1 MEIPP
6 GDATPEHRAVIG
18 SGIQDQAGVLLFE
31 KKFVGGF
38 AWVAS
43 RVFRG
48 VALPFHQ
55 LIHQLVFTRCGESE
69 TAGIRIRRKVVAEA
83 LDAGA
88 AVAGA
93 PARIGIAIVEI
104 PDNGFE
110 RSMETV
116 EIEPVESGFCLTA
129 RQRIVMRAHPGGEVD
144 HLVVAPHPGL
154 EAPETGQ
161 RLDIRLR
168 VALAA
173 HIRGET
179 VGEQRLAGDRAGVQP
194 VGFYGDRVEI
204 LFHNQAPGNL
214 GALHVEFLGAV
225 GPFSDE
231 HETGVANALEQ
242 RIVVTRPCCK
252 RPSRFPDRPR
262 HDVYCC
268 STRHGILLTS
278 HAHEATRPHRKTGKA
293 QVGD

>member
-1 MEIPP
+1 
-6 GDATPEHRAVIG
+6 
-18 SGIQDQAGVLLFE
+18 
-31 KKFVGGF
+31 
-38 AWVAS
+38 
-43 RVFRG
+43 
-48 VALPFHQ
+48 
-55 LIHQLVFTRCGESE
+55 
-69 TAGIRIRRKVVAEA
+69 
-83 LDAGA
+83 
-88 AVAGA
+88 
-93 PARIGIAIVEI
+93 
-104 PDNGFE
+104 
-110 RSMETV
+110 METV

-129 RQRIVMRAHPGGEVD
+129 RQRIVMGAHPGDEVD

-173 HIRGET
+173 HIL
-179 VGEQRLAGDRAGVQP
+179 VDRAGVQP

-278 HAHEATRPHRKTGKA
+278 HAHEATRPHGKPARPKLETGTPVSMKN
-293 QVGD
+293 